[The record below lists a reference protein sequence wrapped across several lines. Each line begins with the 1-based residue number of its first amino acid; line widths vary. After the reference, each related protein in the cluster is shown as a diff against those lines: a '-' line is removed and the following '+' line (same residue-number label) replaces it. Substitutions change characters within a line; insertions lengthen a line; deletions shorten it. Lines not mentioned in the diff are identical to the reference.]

1 MNTINKEKLLNKRY
15 EKHLNL
21 ELRKLASQN
30 VQRDYYIKE
39 QEPGLIDLYSK
50 DGFEVGELIE
60 LGFKSI
66 EDAAR
71 YIDILSGY
79 KNPKLFPEQPTGR
92 TNREKFIGTC
102 IMLDASAQECLKDLI
117 DANYRIWP
125 DSFHSFII
133 AEDRDVVDK
142 LIKKYHLT
150 EMRRGVDIF
159 NTHNVYNG
167 DIVDYVSQSTIDRD
181 EYLGASINR
190 TFKDIMKD
198 ARKTRHDEYA
208 YLSQK
213 YDFDEDLENSIYD
226 KMNKIDD
233 EESLNEEVLLE
244 KTSFEQEI
252 GRHLFADINNRETN
266 AKGLHQEIINKYS
279 DELYQLCI
287 QLTGDDRKGRS
298 LFEEI
303 KSSKWETHH
312 INGLHQDDR
321 INPNNLALV
330 RKSIHESLTKEN
342 YEFIGNLALEK
353 LPLMHHPDVDKLILR
368 LFAIMIANKI
378 NYESVFNFK
387 VEGFHDFLLERLP
400 QQVASNFKEKYPIS
414 STDVI
419 LIKDLHNL
427 KLQSESKNRD
437 RELVNV

>member
-159 NTHNVYNG
+159 DTHNVYNG
-167 DIVDYVSQSTIDRD
+167 DIVDYVSQSTIDGD
-181 EYLGASINR
+181 EYSGASINR

-198 ARKTRHDEYA
+198 ARKTRHNEYA

-213 YDFDEDLENSIYD
+213 YDFDESLEKSIYEQ
-226 KMNKIDD
+226 MNDIDD
-233 EESLNEEVLLE
+233 QESLSEDYLFEARISSKRINQIITFITEQFNLINSEASNDSL
-244 KTSFEQEI
+244 TSAQI
-252 GRHLFADINNRETN
+252 RTAADHNPQ
-266 AKGLHQEIINKYS
+266 AKFINKYHSS
-279 DELYQLCI
+279 DLIKVIEEHSQ
-287 QLTGDDRKGRS
+287 
-298 LFEEI
+298 FEVILLNDE
-303 KSSKWETHH
+303 
-312 INGLHQDDR
+312 G
-321 INPNNLALV
+321 AFLV
-330 RKSIHESLTKEN
+330 IDPSRESKEN
-342 YEFIGNLALEK
+342 NQEK
-353 LPLMHHPDVDKLILR
+353 DK
-368 LFAIMIANKI
+368 
-378 NYESVFNFK
+378 
-387 VEGFHDFLLERLP
+387 
-400 QQVASNFKEKYPIS
+400 
-414 STDVI
+414 
-419 LIKDLHNL
+419 
-427 KLQSESKNRD
+427 
-437 RELVNV
+437 ELVNV